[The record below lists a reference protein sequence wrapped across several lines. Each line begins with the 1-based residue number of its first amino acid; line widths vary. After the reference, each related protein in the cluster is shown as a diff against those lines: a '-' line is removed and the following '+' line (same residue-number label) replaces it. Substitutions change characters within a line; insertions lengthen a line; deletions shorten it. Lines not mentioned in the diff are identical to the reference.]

1 MWCGFRV
8 VWFQALLAISIG
20 SVDFVQNARANSD
33 TVNGYSRV
41 TVTVRGTTQQIGVL
55 SYRPEGKGPFPIV
68 LYSHGRGTREQR
80 LALENPVPL
89 DHVRYWIKKGFAVV
103 APIRIGYG
111 ELGGPD
117 LEEVNISINQQGYC
131 VGVPNYDAVAKT
143 VADTIERVLEWIE
156 LQRWADTRHILLEGN
171 SVGGLGT
178 VAFAARNRAGVIGYL
193 NFAGGDGGNAKI
205 LPGNSCF
212 ARDLASQFAVF
223 GRTTRVPNLWL
234 YAENDH
240 FWGPIAP
247 RFWHEAFSAAGGT
260 GEFVETA
267 PLSGSDGHFLL
278 SQGQSLWDNKVTAF
292 LNSTITTAAISR

>member
-20 SVDFVQNARANSD
+20 SVDFVQNARANTD

-111 ELGGPD
+111 ELGAPI
-117 LEEVNISINQQGYC
+117 LRRSIFRSINKGTVLVFRIMMRWRRRWPIPLNASWNGSNCNGGRIRGIFFLKEIQS
-131 VGVPNYDAVAKT
+131 VDWALLHLRRAIATALSVTSILPEET
-143 VADTIERVLEWIE
+143 VAMLKFYPEIAALRVTWLRNLLFSGEQRVFPIFGSMPKMTI
-156 LQRWADTRHILLEGN
+156 
-171 SVGGLGT
+171 
-178 VAFAARNRAGVIGYL
+178 
-193 NFAGGDGGNAKI
+193 
-205 LPGNSCF
+205 
-212 ARDLASQFAVF
+212 F
-223 GRTTRVPNLWL
+223 G
-234 YAENDH
+234 
-240 FWGPIAP
+240 
-247 RFWHEAFSAAGGT
+247 
-260 GEFVETA
+260 
-267 PLSGSDGHFLL
+267 
-278 SQGQSLWDNKVTAF
+278 GQSRPASGTKLF
-292 LNSTITTAAISR
+292 LQPAEPVNLLRRRPFPDQTVIFY